1 MPANSRTSTKV
12 SVTAKAVA
20 SFGTLVFTLYVKT
33 SSRLVRV
40 SASLPLTSFLIPG
53 SSGLGGVTGTTF
65 ESLVKP
71 GLFGRSAL

>member
-33 SSRLVRV
+33 WSRLVRV
-40 SASLPLTSFLIPG
+40 SSALPFTSFLISG
-53 SSGLGGVTGTTF
+53 SSGLGGVTGTSL

>member
-1 MPANSRTSTKV
+1 M
-12 SVTAKAVA
+12 
-20 SFGTLVFTLYVKT
+20 KT

-40 SASLPLTSFLIPG
+40 SASLPLTSFLISG

-71 GLFGRSAL
+71 GLFGRSALYEAVFGTFTDLSSVM